1 MKVFGRI
8 PNPEIKG
15 FQPELRVID
24 YVATRKDDPERG
36 PQFETSDMALRA
48 AAEGLGVAIGSTAL
62 VEDDLKQG
70 RLVAPFGIRLASQC
84 GYYFVMPEDRK
95 DQPKIA
101 AFRNWLLEETRAARP
116 LQAA

>member
-36 PQFETSDMALRA
+36 PQVRLCGLDARFRLLSEGELAWVRGERGQQLAEVVIDDSFPQHTCGLRDIPGVL
-48 AAEGLGVAIGSTAL
+48 AAESVLVVKPDLDSPNRTTA
-62 VEDDLKQG
+62 
-70 RLVAPFGIRLASQC
+70 
-84 GYYFVMPEDRK
+84 
-95 DQPKIA
+95 
-101 AFRNWLLEETRAARP
+101 
-116 LQAA
+116 